1 MCGIAGGID
10 DQRDL
15 SGALGHSL
23 GEIAH
28 RGPDDEGR
36 HVATGVAIG
45 MRRLAV
51 IDRSS
56 GRQPLFN
63 EDHSVAVVFNGEI
76 YNYRDLLQSLRAGGH
91 GIRTASDTEALVH
104 LYEDHGED
112 MCRHLRGMF
121 AFAIWDGR
129 LRRLF
134 MARDRLGKK
143 PLYLARTPGGL
154 VFASELKALL
164 PLMRAGGLGTPRLD
178 QRSLYDYLSLGCV
191 PQPRTIYEGVT
202 MLPPATWCS
211 ADASGIRSERYWS
224 PGPATEER
232 PPSYADALI
241 RTRELVGDA
250 VRARLQSEVPLGVF
264 LSGGLDSTVV
274 AYEAAR
280 AMGGDLRTFT
290 VGVRDRH
297 LDESAV
303 ASRTARTLGIR
314 HQVLALDPVSD
325 STLLTVATHFDQP
338 FADPSAIPSFAI
350 SRAARQFATVVLNGD
365 GGDEAFGGYRRHV
378 AAAWAP
384 WLRYAPAGLV
394 ASAAGILARFSTRR
408 RSPLGFA
415 SRFARGLATQ
425 NGDRYLHWTTDLLKE
440 DLKSRIWLGEP
451 QPATESWLAT
461 VPPDGPTPLR
471 RQMATDRDVNLVS
484 GLLVKMDMAS
494 MAASLEA
501 RSPLLDHALFEF
513 TAGLPDSYLVRGGR
527 GKRLLRDS
535 YADSLPAEVVVGAK
549 KGFEIPLRD
558 WLATDLRPMVVD
570 LLGRPSAFVRRWL
583 DGRFIDRLLTFEPFP
598 DMRWEGIVYSLLV
611 LELWAEHSPI
621 EGIVS

>member
-10 DQRDL
+10 DERDL
-15 SGALGHSL
+15 SAALQQSL
-23 GEIAH
+23 HAIAH

-36 HVATGVAIG
+36 FVASGVAIG

-51 IDRSS
+51 IDRS
-56 GRQPLFN
+56 GGQQPVFN
-63 EDHSVAVVFNGEI
+63 EDRSVAVVFNGEI
-76 YNYRDLLQSLRAGGH
+76 YNYRDLLDSLRARGH
-91 GIRTASDTEALVH
+91 LIRTASDTEALVH

-129 LRRLF
+129 RRRLF

-143 PLYLARTPGGL
+143 PLYLARTPAGM

-164 PLMRAGGLGTPRLD
+164 PLMRAGGLGAPRLD

-191 PQPRTIYEGVT
+191 PQPRTIYDGVT

-211 ADASGIRSERYWS
+211 VDASGIRSERYWS
-224 PGPATEER
+224 PSEDSPNR
-232 PPSYADALI
+232 VPSYEYALA

-290 VGVRDRH
+290 VAVRDEH
-297 LDESAV
+297 LNEAPV

-314 HQVLALDPVSD
+314 HEVLGLDPVSESD
-325 STLLTVATHFDQP
+325 LLTVATHFDQP

-350 SRAARQFATVVLNGD
+350 SRAARQFVTVVLNGD

-384 WLRYAPAGLV
+384 WLRYAPAGPM
-394 ASAAGILARFSTRR
+394 ASAAGILARFSARR

-415 SRFARGLATQ
+415 SRFTRGLATRD
-425 NGDRYLHWTTDLLKE
+425 GERYLHWTTDLLKE
-440 DLKSRIWLGEP
+440 DLKNRIWLGAP

-461 VPPDGPTPLR
+461 VAPDAPTPLR
-471 RQMATDRDVNLVS
+471 RQMATDRDVNLAS

-501 RSPLLDHALFEF
+501 RSPLLDHTLFEF
-513 TAGLPDSYLVRGGR
+513 TAGLPDSYLVRGTR
-527 GKRLLRDS
+527 SKRLLRDA
-535 YADSLPAEVVVGAK
+535 YADRLPAEVVAGAK

-558 WLATDLRPMVVD
+558 WLTTDLRPMVID

-583 DGRFIDRLLTFEPFP
+583 DGRFIDRLLTFAPFP

-611 LELWAEHSPI
+611 LEIWAEHTPA
-621 EGIVS
+621 EGNLS

>member
-10 DQRDL
+10 DERDL
-15 SGALGHSL
+15 SAALERSL
-23 GEIAH
+23 HAIAH

-36 HVATGVAIG
+36 FVAAGVAIG

-51 IDRSS
+51 IDRS
-56 GRQPLFN
+56 GGHQPVFN
-63 EDHSVAVVFNGEI
+63 EDRSIAVVFNGEI
-76 YNYRDLLQSLRAGGH
+76 YNYRDLLDSLRARGH
-91 GIRTASDTEALVH
+91 LVRTASDTEALVH

-129 LRRLF
+129 RRRLF

-143 PLYLARTPGGL
+143 PLYIAHTPDGI
-154 VFASELKALL
+154 VFASELKALR
-164 PLMRAGGLGTPRLD
+164 PLMRAGGLGEPQLD

-191 PQPRTIYEGVT
+191 PQPRTIYDGVT

-224 PGPATEER
+224 PYRATEAR
-232 PPSYADALI
+232 APSYAHALA

-274 AYEAAR
+274 AYEAAQ
-280 AMGGDLRTFT
+280 ALGGDLRTFT
-290 VGVRDRH
+290 VSVRDEH

-303 ASRTARTLGIR
+303 ASRTARTLGVR
-314 HQVLALDPVSD
+314 HEVLALDPVSASD
-325 STLLTVATHFDQP
+325 LLTVATHFDQP

-350 SRAARQFATVVLNGD
+350 SRAARQFVTVVLNGD

-384 WLRYAPAGLV
+384 RLRCLPAGLM
-394 ASAAGILARFSTRR
+394 AACAGGLARLSAHR

-415 SRFARGLATQ
+415 SRLARGLATRD
-425 NGDRYLHWTTDLLKE
+425 GVRYLHWTTDLLKE

-451 QPATESWLAT
+451 QPATESWLTTIA
-461 VPPDGPTPLR
+461 PDAPSPLR
-471 RQMATDRDVNLVS
+471 RQMATDRDVNLAS

-501 RSPLLDHALFEF
+501 RSPLLDHTLFEF
-513 TAGLPDSYLVRGGR
+513 TAGLPDSHLVRGTR
-527 GKRLLRDS
+527 TKRLLRDA
-535 YADSLPAEVVVGAK
+535 YADCLPAEVVAGTK
-549 KGFEIPLRD
+549 KGFEIPLRH
-558 WLATDLRPMVVD
+558 WLTTNLRPMVVD

-583 DGRFIDRLLTFEPFP
+583 DGRFVDRLLTFEPFP

-611 LELWAEHSPI
+611 LELWAAHTSS
-621 EGIVS
+621 EGAVS